1 MASIENLLVKRMEC
15 GLALDLAALGGEQ
28 AILAEA
34 AALATSPL
42 FDEVLAIL
50 CQAWPQV
57 TKQTDL
63 ENFILSGFRVS
74 EPTALANSL
83 DILFDC
89 RTILERIASALSDIL
104 TARAKQRR
112 TVLETLIA
120 ARALEGLLRL
130 TLENLTPKYAL
141 LDVLTSIKSSESELF
156 ANHAARIIS
165 IAYDQ
170 WKENELLDALQRIVA
185 IPEVSAEASFSLGL
199 AMLNQAFEQVNKLA
213 IYERLESAKKHFYDA
228 ISHSEERDDAVAYH
242 AAIEVILGFPDPNQQ
257 TNAQRALERLQR
269 SVSIRQFW
277 LQDAHLPNW
286 LIRLESSGV
295 EWARLAAKIQEAK
308 KNLTR
313 PAWLNAAS
321 VLHQLFEVYQ
331 VSRAAHLNVNISGM
345 EQILRPHIEESFLR
359 SHAHLSVLDDWLH
372 QNQTASEWQ
381 STASLLRER
390 IKILAERATSS
401 PADHLRGGRF
411 PLLAT
416 ALGLDALAGIRDEH
430 CELLERLLRNN
441 ELARGALSIVGE
453 RIFSR
458 ITRQLESCRH
468 YEGDVRISFDDLIL
482 RTINFLFSRMNL
494 GKANAAPGQMYLFPW
509 DVSTGAPHEREL
521 QIDYWNYLI
530 SGYGHQVR
538 MEVSDIASGRV
549 DIVLFYDRHRFV
561 AEITRELVDAQPH
574 NLKRFLGQIAVY
586 EATDVRLG
594 LLLVLDLTDKS
605 RGIPHA
611 EQNVWVETHEVGS
624 FADQRHVVVFRV
636 LGNRINPSA
645 TSI

>member
-372 QNQTASEWQ
+372 QNQTTSEWQ

-416 ALGLDALAGIRDEH
+416 ALGLDALAGIR
-430 CELLERLLRNN
+430 
-441 ELARGALSIVGE
+441 A
-453 RIFSR
+453 
-458 ITRQLESCRH
+458 
-468 YEGDVRISFDDLIL
+468 
-482 RTINFLFSRMNL
+482 
-494 GKANAAPGQMYLFPW
+494 FP
-509 DVSTGAPHEREL
+509 
-521 QIDYWNYLI
+521 
-530 SGYGHQVR
+530 
-538 MEVSDIASGRV
+538 
-549 DIVLFYDRHRFV
+549 
-561 AEITRELVDAQPH
+561 
-574 NLKRFLGQIAVY
+574 
-586 EATDVRLG
+586 
-594 LLLVLDLTDKS
+594 
-605 RGIPHA
+605 
-611 EQNVWVETHEVGS
+611 
-624 FADQRHVVVFRV
+624 
-636 LGNRINPSA
+636 
-645 TSI
+645 